1 MEHFQVLA
9 VDMAS
14 CQQRTSLNLDSDVCS
29 LLPDSHQQQVKLV
42 TPDSD
47 RKRQEVEPEKQTKH
61 LKNARESYYLNS
73 YSCESGNINRL
84 FLLPPVKNYTK
95 TGV

>member
-1 MEHFQVLA
+1 MEHFQILA
-9 VDMAS
+9 GDMAS

-29 LLPDSHQQQVKLV
+29 LLPDSHQQQEQVKLV

-47 RKRQEVEPEKQTKH
+47 RKKKETEPEKQTKH

-73 YSCESGNINRL
+73 YSYKSGKINRL
-84 FLLPPVKNYTK
+84 SVFIAPN
-95 TGV
+95 